1 MHLHYT
7 YKMQRPVFYQI
18 QDKQLELLNL
28 QIECQRMQNQVLA
41 ELMVKRIPQNEAII
55 KYNILATQWIQQTKP
70 VEPPSSMYS

>member
-1 MHLHYT
+1 
-7 YKMQRPVFYQI
+7 MQRFVPMTPKI
-18 QDKQLELLNL
+18 HDKQLELLNL
-28 QIECQRMQNQVLA
+28 QIEFQKMQNQVLA